1 MKIRNWRLYTANNE
15 FIVNLKIMLKS
26 LLMIT
31 GGILVIMTF
40 IAIVLIYGHNTLNLL
55 MELL

>member
-26 LLMIT
+26 LLIIT
-31 GGILVIMTF
+31 AGLLVIMTLVTM
-40 IAIVLIYGHNTLNLL
+40 IIIYGHNIWNLL
-55 MELL
+55 TEVL

>member
-40 IAIVLIYGHNTLNLL
+40 IAIILIYGHNTFDLL

>member
-31 GGILVIMTF
+31 GGILIIMTF
-40 IAIVLIYGHNTLNLL
+40 IAIILIYGHNTLNLL

>member
-26 LLMIT
+26 LLIIT
-31 GGILVIMTF
+31 GGMLVIMTF
-40 IAIVLIYGHNTLNLL
+40 IAIILIYGHNTLNLL

>member
-26 LLMIT
+26 LLIIT
-31 GGILVIMTF
+31 AGLLVIMTLVTM
-40 IAIVLIYGHNTLNLL
+40 IIIYGHNIWHLL
-55 MELL
+55 SEVL

>member
-26 LLMIT
+26 LLIIT
-31 GGILVIMTF
+31 AGLLVIMTLVTM
-40 IAIVLIYGHNTLNLL
+40 IIIYGHNIWNLL
-55 MELL
+55 TELL

>member
-40 IAIVLIYGHNTLNLL
+40 IAIVLIYGHNIFDLL

>member
-31 GGILVIMTF
+31 AGLLVVMTLATMV
-40 IAIVLIYGHNTLNLL
+40 IIYGHNIWNLL
-55 MELL
+55 SKLL

>member
-40 IAIVLIYGHNTLNLL
+40 IAIILIYGHNTLNLL
-55 MELL
+55 MKLL

>member
-26 LLMIT
+26 LLIIT
-31 GGILVIMTF
+31 AGLLVIMTLVTM
-40 IAIVLIYGHNTLNLL
+40 IIIYGHNIWNLL
-55 MELL
+55 AELL

>member
-31 GGILVIMTF
+31 GGLLVIMTLVTM
-40 IAIVLIYGHNTLNLL
+40 IIIYGHNIWNLL
-55 MELL
+55 TEVL

>member
-1 MKIRNWRLYTANNE
+1 MKIRKWRLYTANNE

-40 IAIVLIYGHNTLNLL
+40 IAIILIYGHNTLNLL

>member
-31 GGILVIMTF
+31 AGLLVIMTLVTM
-40 IAIVLIYGHNTLNLL
+40 IIIYGHNTWNLL